1 MKLYKDFY
9 ENFQVGDSGYN
20 SLPQLILICEDERN
34 MAEAFKIIVMNKLEI
49 SNIKLYFSTDLRQ
62 NQETL
67 EKTLV
72 EFKLDP
78 ETQKYKMENIEVKLL
93 GL

>member
-1 MKLYKDFY
+1 MLAIICLLITFLIIRYIYKKHTESD
-9 ENFQVGDSGYN
+9 
-20 SLPQLILICEDERN
+20 
-34 MAEAFKIIVMNKLEI
+34 
-49 SNIKLYFSTDLRQ
+49 
-62 NQETL
+62 L

>member
-1 MKLYKDFY
+1 MKKLTKKLSILNAYIDFSISKVS
-9 ENFQVGDSGYN
+9 NF
-20 SLPQLILICEDERN
+20 R
-34 MAEAFKIIVMNKLEI
+34 AEAFKIIVMNKLEI